1 MIMNQPASGAELRRQ
16 LHKSRLYLCV
26 DARLGETRTLDLIR
40 EAIDGGVDIV
50 QLRDKSLDARDELA
64 LLERTREI
72 CVDRGALYAV
82 NDRADLALLTGA
94 QVFHTGQD
102 DLPIP
107 AIRQLLGPDVLLG
120 RSTHSPD
127 QAATA
132 AADPEIDYFCIGPV
146 WETPTKP
153 GRPAVGLDAVAAVAA
168 MASRRG
174 TAKPWFAIGGID
186 AERLPD
192 VIAAGAQRIVVVRAI
207 TRSDDPSAAAA
218 RLRAGLS

>member
-1 MIMNQPASGAELRRQ
+1 MKQVASGEGLRRQ
-16 LHKSRLYLCV
+16 LHKARLYLCV
-26 DARLGETRTLDLIR
+26 DASLGEAGTLDLIR

-50 QLRDKSLDARDELA
+50 QLRDKTLSARDELA
-64 LLERTREI
+64 LLEKTRQI

-107 AIRQLLGPDVLLG
+107 AIRQLLGPEVLLG
-120 RSTHSPD
+120 RSTHSRQ
-127 QAATA
+127 QAAAA

-153 GRPAVGLDAVAAVAA
+153 GRPAVGLDTVAAVAA
-168 MASRRG
+168 MTSAEP
-174 TAKPWFAIGGID
+174 TARPWFAIGGID
-186 AERLPD
+186 AELLPG
-192 VIAAGAQRIVVVRAI
+192 VLAAGAERIVVVRAI